1 MDTHVVEVVM
11 VAMLCLVAFLSVIL
25 AIDKGRSLAW
35 CIPCILF
42 PPFLIVLYRLSPT
55 KRAGQV
61 RCEACLFWNPVRRDT
76 CARCGFDLSD
86 PDYVE

>member
-1 MDTHVVEVVM
+1 M
-11 VAMLCLVAFLSVIL
+11 VAMYCLVAFISVIV

-42 PPFLIVLYRLSPT
+42 PPFLIVLFRLKPS
-55 KRAGQV
+55 KRVGQI
-61 RCEACLFWNPVRRDT
+61 RCEACLFWNPIRRAT
-76 CARCGFDLSD
+76 CARCGFQLDD

>member
-1 MDTHVVEVVM
+1 MDTPVVEVIV
-11 VAMLCLVAFLSVIL
+11 VAMFCLVAFLSVIV

-35 CIPCILF
+35 CIPCVLF
-42 PPFLIVLYRLSPT
+42 PPFLIVLFKMPPA

-76 CARCGFDLSD
+76 CARCGFQLEN

>member
-11 VAMLCLVAFLSVIL
+11 VAMFCLVAFLSVIL

-42 PPFLIVLYRLSPT
+42 PPLLIVLYRLSPT

-61 RCEACLFWNPVRRDT
+61 RCEACLFWNPVRRAT
-76 CARCGFDLSD
+76 CARCGFELDD